1 MAIPEGYEKLAV
13 IGIAY
18 KGDYVEGAAY
28 HRLNAVY
35 YDGST
40 YVAIRDAPVGPPTA
54 DGANWQYLAKGFLEG
69 VLSAVE
75 AVDTS
80 GVLGTA
86 GARVDAQD
94 LIDALADR
102 VMVKLIAKSQIVNN
116 LLATTPGNVL
126 DAVQGKNLKD
136 QINTLNL
143 DLRATSIL
151 SRLTYNINYVTL
163 ECANKSG
170 NQIHIAG
177 FVSSKIDAGI
187 SMPADL
193 APKESFA
200 VPCLNYDALGNK
212 DYQCQIMA
220 AVSSIGIMIAA
231 ASAPYTYTRFDI
243 RFFI

>member
-54 DGANWQYLAKGFLEG
+54 DGVNWQYLAKGFLEG

-136 QINTLNL
+136 QIDTLNL
-143 DLRATSIL
+143 DLRGKLDTTIFQQKVNLANGSQLFAGPNSGFFQVKTGLGIYRLQIEQNGALVMWYSTDNGATYKPATIMQSPL
-151 SRLTYNINYVTL
+151 ST
-163 ECANKSG
+163 
-170 NQIHIAG
+170 
-177 FVSSKIDAGI
+177 
-187 SMPADL
+187 
-193 APKESFA
+193 
-200 VPCLNYDALGNK
+200 
-212 DYQCQIMA
+212 
-220 AVSSIGIMIAA
+220 
-231 ASAPYTYTRFDI
+231 
-243 RFFI
+243 